1 MSGGRLG
8 HRIYEDMVNLVRKP
22 VHVLTCL
29 AQYDYQAKVM
39 PDEYRWV
46 TRHPPES
53 WREHY
58 RSKKNRARLD
68 AVIQRFRNKEQPT
81 EEQCYIYDRKLEGP
95 KTVGRDP
102 DIDKVPQSYDKYRDR
117 RRSLK
122 MRKALMEEEEE
133 SSPNEETSRAEE
145 GTPDNSEHNRPRYVE
160 HA

>member
-1 MSGGRLG
+1 
-8 HRIYEDMVNLVRKP
+8 
-22 VHVLTCL
+22 
-29 AQYDYQAKVM
+29 M

-46 TRHPPES
+46 RRHPAES

-68 AVIQRFRNKEQPT
+68 AVIERFKKEEQPT
-81 EEQCYIYDRKLEGP
+81 EEQFYIYDRKLKGA
-95 KTVGRDP
+95 KLVGRDP
-102 DIDKVPQSYDKYRDR
+102 RISRVPKSYDKYGKR

-122 MRKALMEEEEE
+122 TQSRKALMEEEEE